1 MAGFAREEH
10 EQRSRRPSPRGKSP
24 FSRLLRV
31 RNCTYIPTD
40 DRMYVCMRVT
50 IDLAGALSACD
61 TGYRAET
68 GLRALRPFGP
78 HVATRRVIG

>member
-24 FSRLLRV
+24 FSRVSVYVTAHV
-31 RNCTYIPTD
+31 RP
-40 DRMYVCMRVT
+40 DRRSNVCMCVT

-68 GLRALRPFGP
+68 GLRALRPCGP
-78 HVATRRVIG
+78 RVATRRVIG